1 MPQPRD
7 ADKLESLL
15 NAKQRERE
23 EAIHIE
29 DIEDI
34 EDTQRSVTEI
44 EMLKVFYL
52 LARCKGGQNSS

>member
-23 EAIHIE
+23 EAIH
-29 DIEDI
+29 IEDI